1 MGEGRAAIGRDDR
14 IDGARLIIVTGVQ
27 CQSRIAGHALLAG
40 SKRRDAS
47 CPRSRNIEC
56 RVFVVA
62 GCERSF
68 DHCAPLSAVT
78 FGAIPGWPLFWKSR
92 PFLRH

>member
-14 IDGARLIIVTGVQ
+14 IDRARLIIVTGVQ
-27 CQSRIAGHALLAG
+27 CHSRIAGHARLAV

-47 CPRSRNIEC
+47 CRRSRKIEC
-56 RVFVVA
+56 RVFVII

-68 DHCAPLSAVT
+68 DHCAPL
-78 FGAIPGWPLFWKSR
+78 
-92 PFLRH
+92 